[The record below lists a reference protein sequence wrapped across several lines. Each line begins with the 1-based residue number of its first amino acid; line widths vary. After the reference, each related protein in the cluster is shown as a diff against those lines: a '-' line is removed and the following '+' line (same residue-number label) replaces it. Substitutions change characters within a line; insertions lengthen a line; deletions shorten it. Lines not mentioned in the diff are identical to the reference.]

1 MARYPTF
8 HQTEKGGGSKTPTVT
23 GRKGNAN
30 RARAV
35 PEMDV
40 WRKHEAEA
48 VYVANSEPAI
58 WPWEGGRAG
67 VVERDP
73 IYGEEA
79 RLTQGSPT
87 ALTSKVATGVR
98 KPSRVGEPE
107 AAREQRV
114 ADPRVVLRSQGR

>member
-67 VVERDP
+67 VAERDP
-73 IYGEEA
+73 ISGVELGEGK
-79 RLTQGSPT
+79 TGSFKSV
-87 ALTSKVATGVR
+87 LLG
-98 KPSRVGEPE
+98 
-107 AAREQRV
+107 
-114 ADPRVVLRSQGR
+114 ADPIPIRFHLGA

>member
-1 MARYPTF
+1 MARRALRSLGEGGLKATESSAIHIRMPRAGARGASRAPGMVRYPTF

-23 GRKGNAN
+23 GRQGNAN

-67 VVERDP
+67 VAERDP
-73 IYGEEA
+73 I
-79 RLTQGSPT
+79 S
-87 ALTSKVATGVR
+87 GVTF
-98 KPSRVGEPE
+98 
-107 AAREQRV
+107 
-114 ADPRVVLRSQGR
+114 LW